1 MKANEYNL
9 IERCIEDGIRRGINR
24 AHKHLNDSEIPSREL
39 LEQRIHES
47 IMLEICEWFDFSD
60 ITREDHG

>member
-24 AHKHLNDSEIPSREL
+24 AHKHLIDSEIPSREL